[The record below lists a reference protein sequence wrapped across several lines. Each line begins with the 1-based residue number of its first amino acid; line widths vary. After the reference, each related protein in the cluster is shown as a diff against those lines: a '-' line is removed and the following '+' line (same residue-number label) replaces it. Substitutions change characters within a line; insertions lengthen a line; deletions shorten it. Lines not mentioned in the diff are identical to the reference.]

1 MYALV
6 NVYLKKKI
14 PFKIKLKR
22 QEQMEAAHITL
33 SVVAD
38 RLSGLAGRAV
48 QPMVP
53 AGRVG

>member
-1 MYALV
+1 
-6 NVYLKKKI
+6 
-14 PFKIKLKR
+14 
-22 QEQMEAAHITL
+22 MEAAHITS